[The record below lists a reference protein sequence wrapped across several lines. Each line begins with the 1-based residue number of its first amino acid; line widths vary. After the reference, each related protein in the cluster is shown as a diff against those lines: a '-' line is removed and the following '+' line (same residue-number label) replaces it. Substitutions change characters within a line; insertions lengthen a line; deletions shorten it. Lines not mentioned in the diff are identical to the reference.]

1 MRVFRRIATW
11 WKAVLHSD
19 ELNAEI
25 EDELAFHIDA
35 YAEDLMRRGGERA
48 EAYRRARAEFGGVT
62 AQKENCRA
70 AWGIRLWDELRG
82 DLRYALRGLKK
93 SPGFTAIAIGSL
105 ALGLGANTIVFTAT
119 KAMLLDRLGVP
130 RPQELRLFELA
141 QGAKGIVHDA
151 WGWYDERPSG
161 EVRMTSFSYPVY
173 QQLRERNRV
182 FAEVFA
188 FKNYGRMTA
197 TIDNKAEAV
206 TTEMVSGNYYRDL
219 EVQPVLGRAI
229 ADADDAAVG
238 SGPVVVISYGFWSR
252 RFGRSAE
259 VIGRKI
265 QLNSTPVT
273 VIGVNPPAFTGA
285 WAVQDSPAIFLPFSM
300 QPIVAPQHGASLLTD
315 RNLFWVVMMGRL
327 KQGVSTQAAQAAMNV
342 ELDAAIRATMTVG
355 KGDEMPRLLLEDGSR
370 GQNEIGGDFAKPI
383 YVLTALAGFV
393 LLLACAN
400 LGNLLLA
407 RASSRQREMSVRL
420 ALGAGRARLLRQMLT
435 ESLLLSGAGGM
446 AALLLGY
453 AGRNAIPRLLSTT
466 WHAPVAKANFDWAV
480 FGFTAA
486 VSILSGLLFG
496 VVPSWQATRTQVSSG
511 LKENAHTATHRNKN
525 LAGRTLVVIQ
535 VALSMLLLVGAGLF
549 VRTLRNLNN
558 AHLGFDPDHLLL
570 FDLNPPQ
577 TRYQDVKAM
586 ALYRQLEERLRAV
599 PGVDSVTLTMV
610 PLVSHNRAGQMFD
623 PDDQPK
629 KEHQHVAFNSVGE
642 HFFSTFGIP
651 VVAGR
656 GFNDRDTETSPKVAV
671 INEALAKKFFPTSDP
686 VGKGFTAGDPEH
698 LVRMQIVGV
707 CGDAKYDNL
716 RGDAPPTLYL
726 PYRQQAREEFM
737 TLFMTFE
744 VHTRMRPEVIVP
756 ALRNAVAEID
766 KDVPLLDVRTQNEQI
781 EDTTKQERTF
791 ASLTSGFGAL
801 ALVLACIGIYG
812 IMAYSVAR
820 RTNEIGVRMALGA
833 QPGRVLRMVMREAS
847 LLTMVGMAVGLAI
860 AATMSR
866 LIASMLYGLR
876 SYDPLTLGGAT
887 ALLVLVALA
896 ASWIPAR
903 RAASVDPM
911 KALRHE

>member
-1 MRVFRRIATW
+1 MRLLRRIATW
-11 WKAVLHSD
+11 WKAVSRSE
-19 ELNAEI
+19 ELSAEI

-35 YAEDLMRRGGERA
+35 YAEDLMGRGVPRE
-48 EAYRRARAEFGGVT
+48 EAYRRARAEFGGVA

-70 AWGIRLWDELRG
+70 ARGTRLWDELRG

-105 ALGLGANTIVFTAT
+105 ALGLGANTIVFMAT

-130 RPQELRLFELA
+130 RPQELRLFEIV
-141 QGAKGIVHDA
+141 QGAKGIVHGS
-151 WGWYDERPSG
+151 WGWYDEGPSG
-161 EVRMTSFSYPVY
+161 EIRMTSFSYPVY
-173 QQLRERNRV
+173 QQLRQRNRV
-182 FAEVFA
+182 LEDAFA

-206 TTEMVSGNYYRDL
+206 TTEMMSGNYYRDL

-229 ADADDAAVG
+229 AEADDAAVG
-238 SGPVVVISYGFWSR
+238 SGPVVLISYGFWSR
-252 RFGRSAE
+252 RFGRSAD

-265 QLNSTPVT
+265 ELNSTPVT

-285 WAVQDSPAIFLPFSM
+285 YAVQDSPAIFLPFSM
-300 QPIVAPQHGASLLTD
+300 QPIIAPQHGTSLLTD
-315 RNLFWVVMMGRL
+315 RNLFWVMMMGRL
-327 KQGVSTQAAQAAMNV
+327 KRGVSAQSAQAAMNV

-355 KGDEMPRLLLEDGSR
+355 KDDEMPRLLLEDGSR

-407 RASSRQREMSVRL
+407 RVSSRQREMSVRL

-435 ESLLLSGAGGM
+435 ESLLLSGAGGIT
-446 AALLLGY
+446 ALLLGY
-453 AGRNAIPRLLSTT
+453 AGRDVIPQLLSTT

-496 VVPSWQATRTQVSSG
+496 LVPAWQATRAQVSSG
-511 LKENAHTATHRNKN
+511 LKDNAQTTTQRSRN
-525 LAGRTLVVIQ
+525 LAGRTLVVTQ

-549 VRTLRNLNN
+549 VRTLENLNR

-577 TRYQDVKAM
+577 TRYQDAKAV
-586 ALYRQLEERLRAV
+586 ALYRQMEERLRAV
-599 PGVDSVTLTMV
+599 PGVDSVTATTV
-610 PLVSHNRAGQMFD
+610 PLISHNRAGQIFD

-629 KEHQHVAFNSVGE
+629 GEHQRVAFNLVGG

-651 VVAGR
+651 VIAGR
-656 GFNDRDTETSPKVAV
+656 GFNDRDTETSPNVAV
-671 INEALAKKFFPTSDP
+671 INEALAKKFFPASDP
-686 VGKGFTAGDPEH
+686 VGKNFTAGDPEH
-698 LVRMQIVGV
+698 LVHTQIVGV

-716 RGDAPPTLYL
+716 RGEFPPTLYL
-726 PYRQQAREEFM
+726 PYRQQAKQELM
-737 TLFMTFE
+737 SLFMTFE
-744 VHTRMRPEVIVP
+744 VHTRMKPEEIVP

-766 KDVPLLDVRTQNEQI
+766 ENLPLLDIRTQNEQI
-781 EDTTKQERTF
+781 DDTTKQERTF
-791 ASLTSGFGAL
+791 ASLTSGFGSL

-820 RTNEIGVRMALGA
+820 RTHEIGVRMALGA
-833 QPGRVLRMVMREAS
+833 QPGRVLWMVLREAS
-847 LLTMVGMAVGLAI
+847 LLTMAGVAAGLAT
-860 AATMSR
+860 AAAMSR
-866 LIASMLYGLR
+866 LIVSMLYGLK
-876 SYDPLTLGGAT
+876 SYDPLTLAGA
-887 ALLVLVALA
+887 ASLLVLVAMA